1 MHWNAYHKT
10 HSTVSN
16 QMNVDNSRNIRE
28 NSNTYVVVCVCNSVW
43 VSMFVSWQTHKQPRW
58 KRNMNA
64 SAMRE
69 TSGKMSANVLSWVS
83 VFIAF
88 ASLLLHPENKGKYS
102 KKNLWH
108 AYWDNR
114 TLFALYFDY
123 SPPFFVYWNMNKH
136 QTLIMNTRIACYILR
151 LKFTWLRFSHIQST
165 KKANNTL
172 KKTPSEMKKKT
183 PTTTVDSQYTH
194 RPVHHRKFSATICIS
209 TQFSSYFWQ

>member
-102 KKNLWH
+102 KKTFDMRTETIVLSLLSISTIVPHFSSTETWTNTKRSSWIH
-108 AYWDNR
+108 ASHAMFYAWNSLGCGFLTFNR
-114 TLFALYFDY
+114 QRKPTTH
-123 SPPFFVYWNMNKH
+123 WKKH
-136 QTLIMNTRIACYILR
+136 QA
-151 LKFTWLRFSHIQST
+151 KW
-165 KKANNTL
+165 
-172 KKTPSEMKKKT
+172 KKKHQQQQLILNI
-183 PTTTVDSQYTH
+183 PIAPSITVNSQ
-194 RPVHHRKFSATICIS
+194 RRSA
-209 TQFSSYFWQ
+209 